1 MTVPGALAVEF
12 EQFRRQRAAQVQ
24 RRPAGTLGTGADQLR
39 TPDPG
44 HRLVHAGPAQR
55 FAADQRILA
64 AANGHQRMRLQA
76 QHWRLHRFALH
87 WQAETPAQVQAVAV
101 GEFAQ
106 AVEIDR
112 LHQRRGIGI
121 DGVAVDADR
130 LRHARLVVTDTSNQ
144 VQQLQRA
151 LHGSG
156 TRLVQHERRAGHGDG
171 FHHLRAV
178 IEGVDQPGHA
188 GIRSEFAADDAEAGN
203 LVFVESSHG
212 VSGQARARAMAR
224 GVSVGGCSARVLD
237 IT

>member
-1 MTVPGALAVEF
+1 
-12 EQFRRQRAAQVQ
+12 
-24 RRPAGTLGTGADQLR
+24 
-39 TPDPG
+39 
-44 HRLVHAGPAQR
+44 
-55 FAADQRILA
+55 
-64 AANGHQRMRLQA
+64 MRLQA

-87 WQAETPAQVQAVAV
+87 WQAETPAQ
-101 GEFAQ
+101 
-106 AVEIDR
+106 IDR

-188 GIRSEFAADDAEAGN
+188 GIRSEFAADEAEAGN